1 MPADG
6 AVARARETQ
15 WSRRWAAGMQL
26 TETMLEILPRVSGS
40 VPGPTPRIAKRGAT
54 ATSKPKPKAK
64 PKPKSKPVA
73 GAFIEITTEQK
84 ATRILRNRQL
94 AATTL
99 AAVKQTI
106 SKLESDNETLRKN
119 DDELTK
125 KLAEVL
131 AAVAAKTTAF
141 EA

>member
-1 MPADG
+1 
-6 AVARARETQ
+6 
-15 WSRRWAAGMQL
+15 MQL

-40 VPGPTPRIAKRGAT
+40 VTGPAPKITKRGA
-54 ATSKPKPKAK
+54 ATMSKPN
-64 PKPKSKPVA
+64 SKPNIILKSQAVA
-73 GAFIEITTEQK
+73 GAFIEVTTEQK

-99 AAVKQTI
+99 AAVKQTL
-106 SKLESDNETLRKN
+106 SKLESDNEALKKK
-119 DDELTK
+119 DSELTK
-125 KLAEVL
+125 KLSEAL